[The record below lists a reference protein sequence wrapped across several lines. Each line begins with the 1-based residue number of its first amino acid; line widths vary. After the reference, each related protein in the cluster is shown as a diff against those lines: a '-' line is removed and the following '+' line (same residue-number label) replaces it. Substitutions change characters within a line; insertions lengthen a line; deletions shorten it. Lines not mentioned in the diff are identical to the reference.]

1 MTALLPVI
9 ETTVS
14 VPRSIR
20 DVRAREWGQDAA
32 LEAAVAFWLSS
43 KTSAHTKAAYSRD
56 IRSWFTW
63 CRENGVPADDAR
75 RADVD
80 AWRESLTGSAA
91 TVARM
96 LAAVSSFYSYWLAED
111 VVARNPAQNAVR
123 PKVSADPV
131 SIALTLRQ
139 AHLLLGY
146 IDGPADLRA
155 GVIVRLLAETGMR
168 VGELCGAQ
176 VTDLGMT
183 SGHHVLGVT
192 RKGGKRQELPI
203 AAATR
208 ERVGDYL
215 DGRADGWLIH
225 VNRTERRQGDGRMDR
240 SYVRQ
245 LLRRLAREAGL
256 PEAVHTRMHP
266 HVLRHSAATLMHADG
281 VPVAEIQLILGH
293 ADIRTTQ
300 RYIHHAEG
308 LENNPVYR
316 LHAALSRG

>member
-1 MTALLPVI
+1 VTAIVPV
-9 ETTVS
+9 TAPLS
-14 VPRSIR
+14 VR
-20 DVRAREWGQDAA
+20 DVNAAHWNEDAA
-32 LEAAVAFWLSS
+32 LEAAIFFWLDS
-43 KTSAHTKAAYSRD
+43 KTSPHTKAAYGRD

-63 CRENGVPADDAR
+63 CRENSVPVDGAR

-80 AWRESLTGSAA
+80 AWRGSLTGSAA

-96 LAAVSSFYSYWLAED
+96 LAAVSSFYSYWMEED
-111 VVARNPAQNAVR
+111 LVARNPAANAKR
-123 PKVSADPV
+123 PKVSTAPV

-146 IDGPADLRA
+146 IDGLADLRA

-168 VGELCGAQ
+168 VGELCGAG
-176 VTDLGMT
+176 VTDLAMT
-183 SGHHVLGVT
+183 GGHHVLWVT
-192 RKGGKRQELPI
+192 RKGGARQALPI
-203 AAATR
+203 ATATHA
-208 ERVGDYL
+208 RVMDYL
-215 DGRADGWLIH
+215 DGRTDGWIIH
-225 VNRTERRQGDGRMDR
+225 VRRTERRQGDGRMDR

-245 LLRRLAREAGL
+245 LLRRLTREAGL
-256 PEAVHTRMHP
+256 PAEVHTRMHP

-281 VPVAEIQLILGH
+281 VPVAEIQLVLGH

-300 RYIHHAEG
+300 RYIHHAES